1 MKNNPNFDIDFV
13 FVLVVCVKESTSFEI
28 CCFKPFSCLLLYY
41 DIWHIFLFP
50 FPSFSS
56 SSFFQFPYR
65 FWYISLVACYRNTTT
80 CTWQYFNANTF
91 RTISKSNTTN
101 DKNPQFFNYD
111 YEIKYDIHLVNG
123 NPNQSS
129 STPFTFQFSFDQ
141 QNILEMNLIFLTVYL
156 ILVPMQIYA
165 VRIQKH
171 PVTKL
176 FTISLILEFIS
187 LVFMLSYYIR
197 YTVGGIGN
205 DTVKTAGD
213 ILDILSRVR

>member
-1 MKNNPNFDIDFV
+1 MLFLSPHALRCIKYKNKHFDIR
-13 FVLVVCVKESTSFEI
+13 CVKHFLITIFN
-28 CCFKPFSCLLLYY
+28 SC
-41 DIWHIFLFP
+41 DFLFI
-50 FPSFSS
+50 F
-56 SSFFQFPYR
+56 R
-65 FWYISLVACYRNTTT
+65 FWYVSLVACYRNNST
-80 CTWQYFNANTF
+80 CTWHYFDAKKF
-91 RTISKSNTTN
+91 RAASKSAASNKSTINTTADRN
-101 DKNPQFFNYD
+101 SNHRYVGSDVD
-111 YEIKYDIHLVNG
+111 YEITYDIYLVNG

-129 STPFTFQFSFDQ
+129 SNPLTFQFSFDQ

-176 FTISLILEFIS
+176 FTLSLILEFVS

-205 DTVKTAGD
+205 DTVKTTGD

>member
-1 MKNNPNFDIDFV
+1 MRVNTFFV
-13 FVLVVCVKESTSFEI
+13 VVLI
-28 CCFKPFSCLLLYY
+28 LLLLLSLF
-41 DIWHIFLFP
+41 IF
-50 FPSFSS
+50 
-56 SSFFQFPYR
+56 R

-80 CTWQYFNANTF
+80 CTWHHFDAKKFPMGGAGAASTA
-91 RTISKSNTTN
+91 TST
-101 DKNPQFFNYD
+101 D
-111 YEIKYDIHLVNG
+111 YEINYDIRLVNG

-129 STPFTFQFSFDQ
+129 SNPLTFQFSFDQ

-176 FTISLILEFIS
+176 FTLSLILEFVS

-197 YTVGGIGN
+197 YTVGGIGD
-205 DTVKTAGD
+205 DTVKTTGD